1 MQTGIKQ
8 NSYDET
14 ARTAAYACDV
24 ISISIIAN
32 IIGIISVIT
41 ASHQWNQFPCMPIT
55 KINKIKIVARAI
67 VARWQCTQ
75 NRQLFLLDH
84 KSISVGNVFC
94 RSVWTVVSSM
104 LDAFPK
110 RNDFMSSFCTHSV
123 RVCVCVCDA
132 QCIDHISNRSNPTV
146 TKWYKYMREGKRD
159 PYMAIAQANQPNQA
173 NPVGIWYS
181 INVRHISTI

>member
-8 NSYDET
+8 NSNDET
-14 ARTAAYACDV
+14 ARNGTYACDV

-94 RSVWTVVSSM
+94 RSVWTVASM
-104 LDAFPK
+104 LGAFPK
-110 RNDFMSSFCTHSV
+110 RNDFMSSFCTHCT
-123 RVCVCVCDA
+123 CVCVCA
-132 QCIDHISNRSNPTV
+132 MRSASITS
-146 TKWYKYMREGKRD
+146 
-159 PYMAIAQANQPNQA
+159 AIAQIPLSQNDTSICEREK
-173 NPVGIWYS
+173 GTRIWP
-181 INVRHISTI
+181 